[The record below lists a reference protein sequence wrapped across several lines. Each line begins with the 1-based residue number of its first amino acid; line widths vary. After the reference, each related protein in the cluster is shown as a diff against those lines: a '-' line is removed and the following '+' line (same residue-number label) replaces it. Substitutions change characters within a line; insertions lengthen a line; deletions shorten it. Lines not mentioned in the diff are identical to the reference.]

1 MCNFQYFSVIILS
14 KQIVEIYTICLKILY
29 EVKNMK
35 YSNSQL
41 EAINH
46 KEGPA
51 LVLAVPGSGKTTVL
65 LARIH
70 NLIKNGVN
78 PNNILAMTF
87 SKSQAI
93 DMEKRY
99 LDIYGTNGVKF
110 STIHSFAYGIVR
122 SFSYNSHKIQLIESS
137 EQYNKYSVVKQIFYQ
152 IRHKMMTDEQLESF
166 FRVSSFLKN
175 TLMDYNDYKKMYSS
189 VFREF
194 EKVYNMYENFKSQ
207 RNLIDFDDMLVE
219 ALNILQNNI
228 EARRFLQNKFN
239 YIQIDEGQDTSY
251 VQLKIISLVAMP
263 KNNLFI
269 VADDDQ
275 SIYGFRGASSKQLL
289 NFPANYPDAKV
300 YYMQDNFRSTKNI
313 ARLSNKLIKN
323 NKQRYSKSI
332 KSIKEDGNIIEL
344 NAAKNTRLQ
353 TEHVIEQAKKHI
365 NNNQTVAILY
375 RNNISAIN
383 IIEKLDDIDFYI
395 KDGQFAFYS
404 HQIIQD
410 IINIYHFSKDTYD
423 IKLFEKIFYKLNLF
437 IRRDFI
443 EQIKFMN
450 QNEDVIERLKQCEGV
465 NNFFLEKI
473 YLLSYLM
480 DKLSQLDFY
489 DAILYIINH
498 MDYYEYLKEYARRSS
513 SSMISI
519 DRTIDTLINISKD
532 VKTVK
537 EFENKIFLL
546 KERQKNHSN
555 KQQLLTLSTIHG
567 AKGLEFDNV
576 YIIDLVE
583 NEFPSMQAESADE
596 ELGVLE
602 EERRLFY
609 VGMTRAKQNL
619 SLIYPKKLYTNSVEK
634 SSFIDEI
641 I

>member
-1 MCNFQYFSVIILS
+1 
-14 KQIVEIYTICLKILY
+14 
-29 EVKNMK
+29 MK

-41 EAINH
+41 KAINH

-87 SKSQAI
+87 SKSQAV

-122 SFSYNSHKIQLIESS
+122 SFSNNSHKIQLIESS

-152 IRHKMMTDEQLESF
+152 IRHKKMIDEQLESF

-537 EFENKIFLL
+537 EFENKILLL

-619 SLIYPKKLYTNSVEK
+619 SLIYPKKLYTNPVEK

>member
-1 MCNFQYFSVIILS
+1 
-14 KQIVEIYTICLKILY
+14 
-29 EVKNMK
+29 MK

-122 SFSYNSHKIQLIESS
+122 SFSNHSHKIQLIESS

-152 IRHKMMTDEQLESF
+152 IRHKRMTDEQLESF

-489 DAILYIINH
+489 DAILYVINH

-537 EFENKIFLL
+537 EFENKILLL
-546 KERQKNHSN
+546 KERQKKHSN

-619 SLIYPKKLYTNSVEK
+619 SLIYPKKLYTNPVEK

>member
-1 MCNFQYFSVIILS
+1 
-14 KQIVEIYTICLKILY
+14 
-29 EVKNMK
+29 MK

-395 KDGQFAFYS
+395 KNGQFAFYS

-583 NEFPSMQAESADE
+583 NEFPSMQAESANE

>member
-1 MCNFQYFSVIILS
+1 
-14 KQIVEIYTICLKILY
+14 
-29 EVKNMK
+29 MK

>member
-1 MCNFQYFSVIILS
+1 
-14 KQIVEIYTICLKILY
+14 
-29 EVKNMK
+29 MK

-489 DAILYIINH
+489 DAILYVINH

>member
-1 MCNFQYFSVIILS
+1 
-14 KQIVEIYTICLKILY
+14 
-29 EVKNMK
+29 MK

-46 KEGPA
+46 KDGPA

-122 SFSYNSHKIQLIESS
+122 SFSNNSHKIQLIESS

-152 IRHKMMTDEQLESF
+152 IRHKRMTDEQLESF

-410 IINIYHFSKDTYD
+410 IINIYHFAKDTYD

-532 VKTVK
+532 IKTVK
-537 EFENKIFLL
+537 EFENKILLL
-546 KERQKNHSN
+546 KERQKKHSN

-619 SLIYPKKLYTNSVEK
+619 SLIYPKKLYTNPVEK